1 MSCHAES
8 SSLGGTA
15 TPLIILAGQPN
26 VGKSVLFKHLTGRY
40 VTVSNYP
47 GTTVEVAQGQATL
60 AGQPTTILDAPGIN
74 SLLPQAEDER
84 VTRRLLLTERPQAVV
99 QVADAKNLAR
109 ALCLTLQLAELDA
122 RLVLDVNMTDEA
134 EQRGLHIDYP
144 KLAERL
150 GVEVVPTIAPR
161 GVGVGHLI
169 ESLAQPHVPRYR
181 VTYPAALEAALIRV
195 EGLLPLEA
203 PGRRGRALML
213 LVGDETLAQEMGLD
227 ALPLERLREMRDQA
241 QAEFDRPLAQVI
253 THARW
258 QAALALV
265 AEVCARQGSRHQA
278 WRDALGRLAVHP
290 VFGWPI
296 LFAILFLVYKFVGE
310 FGAGTLVDGLEGT
323 VFQAWLIP
331 GFISLLD
338 KMPLPALARDFL
350 VGEYGLVTMG
360 LSYGLGIV
368 LPIVSTFFLA
378 FGLLEDSG
386 YLPRLTVMV
395 NRSFK
400 VIGLNGK
407 AVLPMVLGLG
417 CVTMATM
424 TTRILGTRKE
434 RLLATLLLALSIPC
448 SAQLGVILAMV
459 SWLTLPAV
467 LVWIGLMVAIL
478 LAVGWLAARVIPG
491 ETSNFLMELP
501 PLRWP
506 AWDNILLKTLARVE
520 WYLKEVI
527 PLFALA
533 TVALFALDRTGVLDL
548 IQRLGSP
555 LVVGWLGLPPETAG
569 VFLLGFLRRD
579 YGAVGLFEMA
589 RSGLLTPHQVFV
601 SLMVITLFVPCVA
614 TVMMIVKEHGV
625 RVTLAIVA
633 FVFPFA
639 FLVGGLA
646 HRLVGG

>member
-8 SSLGGTA
+8 SPLLGTV
-15 TPLIILAGQPN
+15 TPMIILAGQPN
-26 VGKSVLFKHLTGRY
+26 VGKSVLFKRLTGRY

-60 AGQPTTILDAPGIN
+60 TGQTTTIVDAPGIN

-122 RLVLDVNMTDEA
+122 PLVLDVNMTDEA
-134 EQRGLHIDYP
+134 EQRGLRIDYAR
-144 KLAERL
+144 LAERL
-150 GVEVVPTIAPR
+150 GIEVVPTIAPR
-161 GVGVGHLI
+161 GIGVSRLI
-169 ESLAQPHVPRYR
+169 ESLAQPHVPAQA
-181 VTYPAALEAALIRV
+181 VAYPEAVEAALARV
-195 EGLLPLEA
+195 QALLPLEA
-203 PGRRGRALML
+203 PGRRGRAVML
-213 LVGDETLAQEMGLD
+213 LVGDEPLARDLGLD
-227 ALPLERLREMRDQA
+227 ALALERLREIRQQTQA
-241 QAEFDRPLAQVI
+241 QFDRPLAQVV

-258 QAALALV
+258 QAALALT
-265 AEVCARQGSRHQA
+265 AEVCTRQGSRGQA
-278 WRDALGRLAVHP
+278 WRDRLGRLAVHP
-290 VFGWPI
+290 VFGWPV
-296 LFAILFLVYKFVGE
+296 LLTILFLVYKLVGE
-310 FGAGTLVDGLEGT
+310 FAAGTLVDWLEGT
-323 VFQAWLIP
+323 VFQQWLIP
-331 GFISLLD
+331 GFTALLD
-338 KMPLPALARDFL
+338 RVALPELARDFL
-350 VGEYGLVTMG
+350 VGEFGLVTMG
-360 LSYGLGIV
+360 LSYGFGIV
-368 LPIVSTFFLA
+368 LPIVSAFFLA

-467 LVWIGLMVAIL
+467 LVWVGLMLAIL
-478 LAVGWLAARVIPG
+478 LTVGWLAARVIPG
-491 ETSNFLMELP
+491 ETSDFIMELP

-533 TVALFALDRTGVLDL
+533 TVALFVLDRTGVLDL
-548 IQRLGSP
+548 IQRLAAP

-589 RSGLLTPHQVFV
+589 RSGLLSPHQVFV

-614 TVMMIVKEHGV
+614 TVMMIVKEHGA